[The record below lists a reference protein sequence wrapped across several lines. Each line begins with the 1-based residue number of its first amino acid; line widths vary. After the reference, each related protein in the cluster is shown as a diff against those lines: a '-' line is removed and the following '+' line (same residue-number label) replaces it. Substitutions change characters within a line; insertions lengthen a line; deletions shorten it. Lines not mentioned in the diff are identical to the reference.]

1 MIAFDRRA
9 RLALAAATI
18 TFVAGAVGYALGTS
32 GGGEAPG
39 TAIGGREVL
48 YWYDPMVPSQ
58 HFDKPGKSPFMDMQ
72 LVPKFAD
79 EAASGGGVA
88 IDPARTQ
95 SLGVRTATVR
105 MGTLETSLV
114 ASGTIEFNER
124 DISIVQ
130 ARASGFVQRT
140 YGRAP
145 GDVIGA
151 GAPLADILV
160 PDWAGAQTEYLAV
173 RRTGDQPLIQAARQ
187 RLALLGM
194 SPGVVASVERAG
206 RVQNVVTVSTP
217 TGGAIRTLGVRS
229 GMTVG
234 QGQTLAE
241 VNGLGTV
248 WLNAA
253 VPESGAGLVRVG
265 QGARASLTAFP
276 GESFTGRVTA
286 ILPSVQET
294 SRTLTMR
301 IELPNRGR
309 RLRPG
314 MFATVSFAGD
324 GRSALLVP
332 TEAVIRTGRRAL
344 VMLAL
349 PGGRYQAAEVQLGRE
364 AGGQIEV
371 IAGLAAGEKVITSGQ
386 FLIDSEASLS
396 GINVRPVSAASPKR
410 EPAR

>member
-1 MIAFDRRA
+1 MIALDHRA
-9 RLALAAATI
+9 RLVLAAAAI
-18 TFVAGAVGYALGTS
+18 ALIGGAIGYALGTS
-32 GGGEAPG
+32 GGEESSA
-39 TAIGGREVL
+39 TTVGGRKVL
-48 YWYDPMVPSQ
+48 YWYDPMVPGQ

-72 LVPKFAD
+72 LVPRFAD
-79 EAASGGGVA
+79 EAVAGGVA

-95 SLGVRTATVR
+95 SLGLRTAVVE
-105 MGTLETSLV
+105 MGTLDASVV

-124 DISIVQ
+124 DVSIVQ

-145 GDVIGA
+145 GDLIGA

-160 PDWAGAQTEYLAV
+160 PEWAGAQTEFLAV
-173 RRTGDQPLIQAARQ
+173 RRTGDEPLVRASRQ
-187 RLALLGM
+187 RLSLLGM
-194 SPGVVASVERAG
+194 PQGVIASVERTG

-217 TGGAIRTLGVRS
+217 TGGTIKTLGVRS

-241 VNGLGTV
+241 VNSLGTV

-253 VPESGAGLVRVG
+253 VPESVAGLVRVG
-265 QGARASLTAFP
+265 QGASASLAAFP
-276 GESFTGRVTA
+276 GERFAGRVTA
-286 ILPSVQET
+286 ILPSVQES
-294 SRTLTMR
+294 SRTLTVR
-301 IELPNRGR
+301 IELPNRGG

-314 MFATVSFAGD
+314 MFATVNFTGN
-324 GRSALLVP
+324 GRTALLVP

-349 PGGRYQAAEVQLGRE
+349 QGGRYQPAEVQLGRE
-364 AGGQIEV
+364 AGGQTEV
-371 IAGLAAGEKVITSGQ
+371 IAGLAAGERVITSGQ

-396 GINVRPVSAASPKR
+396 GVQARPISA
-410 EPAR
+410 PAPRRDQAR